1 MLKQTRS
8 KIKVDDGKKW
18 WVFQSTAGRC
28 AIPLFL
34 QLAPSQLVLGQLVLG
49 QLVLLL
55 QAPSQLVLGADPEEK
70 GGRGEEEA

>member
-8 KIKVDDGKKW
+8 KIKADDGKKW

-34 QLAPSQLVLGQLVLG
+34 QLAPSQLVLGQLVL
-49 QLVLLL
+49 LL
-55 QAPSQLVLGADPEEK
+55 QAPSQLVLGADQEEK